1 MFKFSGGEDVLDQI
15 RYAHDQGFT
24 AWEHS
29 PMPNETP
36 ELQEKISH
44 LLRDLKMRM
53 GAIEAYRSIDP
64 SSGTDS

>member
-1 MFKFSGGEDVLDQI
+1 
-15 RYAHDQGFT
+15 
-24 AWEHS
+24 
-29 PMPNETP
+29 MPNETP

-53 GAIEAYRSIDP
+53 GVIEAYRSNDP